1 MLDATPLLRLYAA
14 YRRKRLAA
22 ERPTECQE
30 GELRG
35 LLRRAASTPFGRR
48 HDFARLRSAA
58 DFRAAVPLRR
68 YEDFWREYWQA
79 AYPNL
84 GGVTWP
90 GHIPYFALTSGTT
103 TGKTKY
109 IPVSREMLAA
119 NRRAALDLLTHHLS
133 NRPRSRVLG
142 GRNFMLG
149 GSTALTLEAPR
160 VRSGDLSG
168 IAANEV
174 PFWARPR
181 YFPPRREALVA
192 DWDAKIARLA
202 RLSLQTDIR
211 TISGTPSWLLIFFEK
226 LAELKP
232 KAPRRLVSYYPN
244 LELLVH
250 GGINFAP
257 YRRGFEALLEG
268 GHAELREVYPA
279 SEGFVA
285 IADRGPGQGLRMILD
300 NGLFYEFVP
309 VEELDSPSPTRHW
322 IGTAQPG
329 VDYALVITSCAGLW
343 GYILGDTVRLV
354 DRAPPR
360 LLITGRTGN
369 VLSAFGEH
377 LIDAEIEEAVAA
389 AAVAIGA
396 AVNDYV
402 VAPLYPEHE
411 GARGGHLFAVEFAEP
426 GLPASAVA
434 TFAETLDRA
443 LAASNA
449 DYAAHRAGG
458 YGMRAPEI
466 RAVAAGGFAAWM
478 RARGQLGGQHKV
490 PRIINDPALFRE
502 LLAFLDRR

>member
-1 MLDATPLLRLYAA
+1 MLDATLLLRLYAA
-14 YRRKRLAA
+14 YRRKRLVA
-22 ERPTECQE
+22 ERPAESQE
-30 GELRG
+30 AELRR

-48 HDFARLRSAA
+48 HGFARLRSVA

-68 YEDFWREYWQA
+68 YEDFWREFWQA

-90 GHIPYFALTSGTT
+90 GHIPYLALTSGTT
-103 TGKTKY
+103 TGKTKH

-119 NRRAALDLLTHHLS
+119 NRRAALDIFTHHLS

-142 GRNFMLG
+142 GCNFMLG
-149 GSTALTLEAPR
+149 GSTALTRVAPR
-160 VRSGDLSG
+160 VWSGDLSG

-174 PFWARPR
+174 PRWARPR
-181 YFPPRREALVA
+181 YFPPRQEALIA

-202 RLSLQTDIR
+202 RLSLRTDIR
-211 TISGTPSWLLIFFEK
+211 TISGTPSWLLIFFDK

-232 KAPRRLVSYYPN
+232 NAPRRLVSYYPN

-257 YRRGFEALLEG
+257 YRRGFEALLAG
-268 GHAELREVYPA
+268 GHAEPREVYPA

-285 IADRGPGQGLRMILD
+285 IADRGPGEGLRMILD

-309 VEELDSPSPTRHW
+309 VEELDGPRPTRHW
-322 IGTAQPG
+322 IGTAEPG
-329 VDYALVITSCAGLW
+329 VNYALVITSCAGLW
-343 GYILGDTVRLV
+343 AYILGDTVKLV
-354 DRAPPR
+354 DRSPPR
-360 LLITGRTGN
+360 LVITGRTGSS
-369 VLSAFGEH
+369 LSAFGEH

-389 AAVAIGA
+389 AATEIGV

-402 VAPLYPEHE
+402 VTPLYPERE
-411 GARGGHLFAVEFAEP
+411 GARGGHLFVVEFADPEP
-426 GLPASAVA
+426 PAPALA
-434 TFAETLDRA
+434 TFAEALDQA

-466 RAVAAGGFAAWM
+466 RAVPVGRFAAWM
-478 RARGQLGGQHKV
+478 KARGQLGGQHKV
-490 PRIINDPALFRE
+490 PRIITEPALFRD
-502 LLAFLDRR
+502 LLAFLERR